1 MIFLIHTTYANL
13 PGLLRFK
20 YYGEESIALNENFNF
35 PTSKTELPIMK
46 FFDIKFSDISKLAVL
61 SSCLATPYSYAD
73 DRPIL
78 SLSVSQSGGNQ
89 TTADGSLSR
98 KPNKQESRVLPIWGD
113 EAKAKGYDLPEPFG
127 ASYGYMNMRQNII
140 VDDIKI
146 IIPNT
151 PGFEDML
158 GIQTGKTR
166 EKNESHMLKL
176 DAWVLPFLNI
186 YGVYGWTKGTSKTNI
201 EGIRF
206 GGFPIKGIKDIPFEL
221 DFKGKTY
228 GGGFTLAGGYNQFF
242 GTLDTNYTYTNLD
255 ILDGKISALVVTP
268 RIGYEFIFQPIIP
281 GQGNTK
287 LQVWTGGMYQKI
299 TQEFKGNISNLS
311 LPPMFDKVVSA
322 FDDYESMKFKV
333 KQHVA
338 SRWNNTVGARLEVTR
353 NFNMLTEV
361 GFNKRNSFYIS
372 GEFRF

>member
-1 MIFLIHTTYANL
+1 MILIINKTYDSL
-13 PGLLRFK
+13 PGLLRFE
-20 YYGEESIALNENFNF
+20 YYDGTYLTTLNFL
-35 PTSKTELPIMK
+35 TRKAELPIMK
-46 FFDIKFSDISKLAVL
+46 FFDTKFSDISKLAVI
-61 SSCLATPYSYAD
+61 SSCLAIPYSYAD
-73 DRPIL
+73 DHPIL
-78 SLSVSQSGGNQ
+78 SLSVSQSGRSQ

-98 KPNKQESRVLPIWGD
+98 KPNKQESRILPIWGD
-113 EAKAKGYDLPEPFG
+113 EARAKGYDLPEPFG

-151 PGFEDML
+151 PEFEDAL
-158 GIQTGKTR
+158 DIQTGKTR
-166 EKNESHMLKL
+166 GKNESHMLKL
-176 DAWVLPFLNI
+176 DTWVLPFLNV

-201 EGIRF
+201 EGINF
-206 GGFPIKGIKDIPFEL
+206 DGMVFPSMKDIPFAL

-228 GGGFTLAGGYNQFF
+228 GGGFTLAGGYDQFF

-268 RIGYEFIFQPIIP
+268 RVGYEFIFPSIIP

-299 TQEFKGNISNLS
+299 TQEFKGNINNLD
-311 LPPMFDKVVSA
+311 LPPA
-322 FDDYESMKFKV
+322 FSRLVKGLNDPDMKFKV
-333 KQHVA
+333 KQHIA

-353 NFNMLTEV
+353 HFNLLTEV
-361 GFNKRNSFYIS
+361 GFNKRNSCYIS

>member
-1 MIFLIHTTYANL
+1 MILIVNKTYDSL
-13 PGLLRFK
+13 PGLLRFE
-20 YYGEESIALNENFNF
+20 YYDGTYLTTLNFL
-35 PTSKTELPIMK
+35 TRKAELPIMK
-46 FFDIKFSDISKLAVL
+46 FFDTKFSDISKLAVI
-61 SSCLATPYSYAD
+61 SSCLAIPYSYAD
-73 DRPIL
+73 DHPIL
-78 SLSVSQSGGNQ
+78 SLSVSQSGRSQ

-98 KPNKQESRVLPIWGD
+98 KPNKQESRILPIWDD
-113 EAKAKGYDLPEPFG
+113 EARAKGYDLPEPFG

-151 PGFEDML
+151 PEFEDAL
-158 GIQTGKTR
+158 DIQTGKTR
-166 EKNESHMLKL
+166 GKNESHMLKL
-176 DAWVLPFLNI
+176 DTWVLPFLNV

-206 GGFPIKGIKDIPFEL
+206 AGFSIPDMKDIPFAL

-228 GGGFTLAGGYNQFF
+228 GGGLTLAGGYDQFF

-255 ILDGKISALVVTP
+255 ILNGKISALVVTP
-268 RIGYEFIFQPIIP
+268 RVGYEFIFQPIIP

-287 LQVWTGGMYQKI
+287 LQVWTGGMYQRI
-299 TQEFKGNISNLS
+299 TQEFKGNISNLD
-311 LPPMFDKVVSA
+311 LPPMFDKLVSA
-322 FDDYESMKFKV
+322 FDDYDSMKFKV
-333 KQHVA
+333 KQHIA

-353 NFNMLTEV
+353 HFNLLTEV
-361 GFNKRNSFYIS
+361 GFNKRNSCYIS

>member
-1 MIFLIHTTYANL
+1 
-13 PGLLRFK
+13 
-20 YYGEESIALNENFNF
+20 
-35 PTSKTELPIMK
+35 MK
-46 FFDIKFSDISKLAVL
+46 LFDISKLAVI
-61 SSCLATPYSYAD
+61 SSCLAIPYSYAD

-78 SLSVSQSGGNQ
+78 SLSVSQSGGSQ

-113 EAKAKGYDLPEPFG
+113 EARARGYDLPEPFG
-127 ASYGYMNMRQNII
+127 ASYGYMNMRQNIV

-146 IIPNT
+146 TMPKNPDTEDALII
-151 PGFEDML
+151 
-158 GIQTGKTR
+158 QAGKTR
-166 EKNESHMLKL
+166 EKNESHVLKL
-176 DAWVLPFLNI
+176 DSWVLPFLNV
-186 YGVYGWTKGTSKTNI
+186 YGVYGWTKGTSKTNLDKI
-201 EGIRF
+201 AFEF
-206 GGFPIKGIKDIPFEL
+206 FPGYSSPVAENVPFEL

-228 GGGFTLAGGYNQFF
+228 GGGVTLAGGYNQFF

-255 ILDGKISALVVTP
+255 ILDGKISSLVITP
-268 RIGYEFIFQPIIP
+268 RVGYEFIFQPIIP

-299 TQEFKGNISNLS
+299 TQEFEGNISNLD
-311 LPPMFDKVVSA
+311 LPPVFDTLASA
-322 FDDYESMKFKV
+322 LEDPDMKFKV

-353 NFNMLTEV
+353 NFNLLTEL

>member
-1 MIFLIHTTYANL
+1 MILIINKTYDSL
-13 PGLLRFK
+13 PSLLRFE
-20 YYGEESIALNENFNF
+20 YYDRTYLTTLNLL
-35 PTSKTELPIMK
+35 TRKTELSIMK
-46 FFDIKFSDISKLAVL
+46 FFDMEFSDISKLVVI
-61 SSCLATPYSYAD
+61 SSCMAIPYSYAD
-73 DRPIL
+73 ERPIL
-78 SLSVSQSGGNQ
+78 SLSVSQSGGSQ

-98 KPNKQESRVLPIWGD
+98 KPNKQESRILPIWGN

-127 ASYGYMNMRQNII
+127 ASYGYMNMRQNVI

-146 IIPNT
+146 IIPDT
-151 PGFEDML
+151 PGFEDVL
-158 GIQTGKTR
+158 DINTGKTR
-166 EKNESHMLKL
+166 GKSESHMLKL
-176 DAWVLPFLNI
+176 DTWVLPFLNV
-186 YGVYGWTKGTSKTNI
+186 YGVYGWTKGSSKTNI
-201 EGIRF
+201 EGISFF
-206 GGFPIKGIKDIPFEL
+206 GQTIKEMKDIPFAL

-228 GGGFTLAGGYNQFF
+228 GGGFTLAGGYDQFF
-242 GTLDTNYTYTNLD
+242 GTLDTNYTYTSLD

-268 RIGYEFIFQPIIP
+268 RIGYEFVFQPIIP

-299 TQEFKGNISNLS
+299 TQEFEGNISNLD
-311 LPPMFDKVVSA
+311 LPPMFDKLVSA
-322 FDDYESMKFKV
+322 FDDYENMKFKV

>member
-1 MIFLIHTTYANL
+1 M
-13 PGLLRFK
+13 
-20 YYGEESIALNENFNF
+20 
-35 PTSKTELPIMK
+35 
-46 FFDIKFSDISKLAVL
+46 KFSDISKLAVL
-61 SSCLATPYSYAD
+61 SSCLAIPYSYAD

-113 EAKAKGYDLPEPFG
+113 EARAKGYDLPEPFG

-146 IIPNT
+146 FIPDN
-151 PGFEDML
+151 PGFEKML
-158 GIQTGKTR
+158 DIQTGKTR

-176 DAWVLPFLNI
+176 DTWILPFLNV
-186 YGVYGWTKGTSKTNI
+186 YGVYGWTKGTSQTNI
-201 EGIRF
+201 EGININF
-206 GGFPIKGIKDIPFEL
+206 GSVPVPFPIKDAPFKL
-221 DFKGKTY
+221 DFKGNTY

-242 GTLDTNYTYTNLD
+242 GTFDTNYTYTSLD

-268 RIGYEFIFQPIIP
+268 RVGYEFIFQPIIP

-287 LQVWTGGMYQKI
+287 LQIWTGGMYQKI
-299 TQEFKGNISNLS
+299 TQEFEGDIDSLNLS
-311 LPPMFDKVVSA
+311 PEFARLRNELDEPVL
-322 FDDYESMKFKV
+322 KFKV

>member
-1 MIFLIHTTYANL
+1 MN
-13 PGLLRFK
+13 
-20 YYGEESIALNENFNF
+20 
-35 PTSKTELPIMK
+35 
-46 FFDIKFSDISKLAVL
+46 FFDTKFSDISKLAVL
-61 SSCLATPYSYAD
+61 SSCLAIPYSYAD

-78 SLSVSQSGGNQ
+78 SLSVSQSSGNQ

-146 IIPNT
+146 IIPDT
-151 PGFEDML
+151 PGFEDAL
-158 GIQTGKTR
+158 DIQTGKTR

-176 DAWVLPFLNI
+176 DAWVLPFLNV
-186 YGVYGWTKGTSKTNI
+186 YGVYGWTKGSSKTNI
-201 EGIRF
+201 EGVAIDF
-206 GGFPIKGIKDIPFEL
+206 GAGSTSFPIKNVPFAL

-228 GGGFTLAGGYNQFF
+228 GGGFTLAGGYDQLF
-242 GTLDTNYTYTNLD
+242 GTLDTNYTYTSLD

-268 RIGYEFIFQPIIP
+268 RIGYEFIFPSIIP

-299 TQEFKGNISNLS
+299 TQEFKGNISNLD
-311 LPPMFDKVVSA
+311 LPPIFDEMVSSL
-322 FDDYESMKFKV
+322 DDYENMKFKV

-353 NFNMLTEV
+353 NFNLLTEV
-361 GFNKRNSFYIS
+361 GFNKRNSCYIS